1 MSLFRTLQSSP
12 ATITLFHNSKIPLSN
27 ELYKVLNKTYDS
39 LPEKPK
45 YDFQIDL
52 MKNKMPTYEQYQIFV
67 NKFLKS
73 DQAKKTLHDSFPF
86 LNERLID
93 LLDSHGKK
101 VTIKGVDWANKVFS
115 QSEYQK
121 IYDTFNKL
129 VENEKEK
136 KTEKKEMCV
145 VPCSYL
151 VVMIVSSTT
160 GFPLTIGIRES
171 VCSKSVIFSR
181 GTILHQL

>member
-12 ATITLFHNSKIPLSN
+12 ATVTLFHNSKIPLSN
-27 ELYKVLNKTYDS
+27 ELYKILNKTYDS

-52 MKNKMPTYEQYQIFV
+52 MQNKMPTYEQYQIFV
-67 NKFLKS
+67 NKFLKT
-73 DQAKKTLHDSFPF
+73 DQAKNTLHESFPF
-86 LNERLID
+86 LNERSTD

-101 VTIKGVDWANKVFS
+101 VTIKGIDWSNKVFS

-129 VENEKEK
+129 VENEKDHSVDTNPAQIFK
-136 KTEKKEMCV
+136 A
-145 VPCSYL
+145 PL
-151 VVMIVSSTT
+151 VVDWDQDLLAGDHETLKALLAKYV
-160 GFPLTIGIRES
+160 E
-171 VCSKSVIFSR
+171 
-181 GTILHQL
+181 Q